1 MIKALEILIKVL
13 IVYGAAVVFATTY
26 IKESDNSYA
35 LLKALLAATILLLF
49 LFWNRKF
56 YDKEKQRIPYPIF
69 LLFAIAILMI
79 FVILGTYRLLY
90 FAKTGILEW

>member
-13 IVYGAAVVFATTY
+13 IVYGAPIMFAATY
-26 IKESDNSYA
+26 IKESHNSYA
-35 LLKALLAATILLLF
+35 LLKALLAATGPLLF
-49 LFWNRKF
+49 LFWNRKL
-56 YDKEKQRIPYPIF
+56 YDKEKQRISYPIF